1 MFAKKHTSMF
11 GAFAIDSKASR
22 GRHARVEGRAQSV
35 RCAFES
41 SAGRA
46 QAFAGQRAS
55 RSACRAIQRQPG
67 QVQAIAGERVSRP
80 LSFDEGEFL
89 VDGYGA
95 YEPYDQATER
105 YAVEDSLLGE
115 GSNEAADDASSHEK
129 VSSAQLEGMFQEF
142 FRMGVAVAIGELYD
156 EGMLGDKNA
165 VAYDVRDYLE
175 SFGIASF
182 DEVCRLGIT
191 GPYLEDFK
199 RIFAANASFPPAA

>member
-55 RSACRAIQRQPG
+55 RSVCHAIQGQPG
-67 QVQAIAGERVSRP
+67 QVQALAGERVSRP

-115 GSNEAADDASSHEK
+115 GSSEAADDASSHEK

-142 FRMGVAVAIGELYD
+142 FRMGAAVAVGELYD

>member
-11 GAFAIDSKASR
+11 GAFAIDSKVSH
-22 GRHARVEGRAQSV
+22 GRHARMEGRPQPA
-35 RCAFES
+35 RCALEG

-46 QAFAGQRAS
+46 QAFASQGVS
-55 RSACRAIQRQPG
+55 RSVRRAIQGQPG
-67 QVQAIAGERVSRP
+67 QVQTFAGERVSRP

-95 YEPYDQATER
+95 YAPYDRATEQ
-105 YAVEDSLLGE
+105 YAAEDLLLGG
-115 GSNEAADDASSHEK
+115 GSNETADDASSHEK

-142 FRMGVAVAIGELYD
+142 FRMGAAVAIGELYD
-156 EGMLGDKNA
+156 EGVLGDKNA

-191 GPYLEDFK
+191 GPYLEDFR

>member
-1 MFAKKHTSMF
+1 MRAVWL
-11 GAFAIDSKASR
+11 GPIARRLPRRRKAPRDR
-22 GRHARVEGRAQSV
+22 GWARGYSPKMCIRD
-35 RCAFES
+35 
-41 SAGRA
+41 RA
-46 QAFAGQRAS
+46 QAFASQGAS
-55 RSACRAIQRQPG
+55 RSVRRAIQGQPG
-67 QVQAIAGERVSRP
+67 QVQTFAGERVSRP

-95 YEPYDQATER
+95 YAPYDRATEQ
-105 YAVEDSLLGE
+105 YAAEDLLLGG
-115 GSNEAADDASSHEK
+115 GSNETADDASSHEK

-142 FRMGVAVAIGELYD
+142 FRMGAAVAIGELYD

-191 GPYLEDFK
+191 GPYLEAVSYTHLDKQSNNRFC
-199 RIFAANASFPPAA
+199 RQGT

>member
-11 GAFAIDSKASR
+11 RAFAIDSKASH
-22 GRHARVEGRAQSV
+22 GRHARVEGRPQPA
-35 RCAFES
+35 RCAFEG

-46 QAFAGQRAS
+46 QAFSGQRAS
-55 RSACRAIQRQPG
+55 RSACRAIEGLAG
-67 QVQAIAGERVSRP
+67 QVQTFADQRVSQP

-89 VDGYGA
+89 IDGYGA
-95 YEPYDQATER
+95 YAPYDQTIER
-105 YAVEDSLLGE
+105 YAAEDSLLDE
-115 GSNEAADDASSHEK
+115 ESSETVENASSCEG

-142 FRMGVAVAIGELYD
+142 FRMGAAVAIGELYD

-182 DEVCRLGIT
+182 DEVCKLGIT

-199 RIFAANASFPPAA
+199 RIFAENASFPPAA

>member
-55 RSACRAIQRQPG
+55 RSACHAIEGSAG

-142 FRMGVAVAIGELYD
+142 FRMGAAVAIGELYD
-156 EGMLGDKNA
+156 EGMLGDKNT
-165 VAYDVRDYLE
+165 VVRDVRDYLE

-182 DEVCRLGIT
+182 EEVCKLGIT